1 MSVHKNEKNNTWYV
15 MIRYAHMFPSQQ
27 TEMVNQLD
35 EEMAEIEKE
44 EKRNVS

>member
-1 MSVHKNEKNNTWYV
+1 
-15 MIRYAHMFPSQQ
+15 MFPSQQ